1 MPAPETPRPR
11 RSRPGQIA
19 SALVAM
25 LAVSVVAGVMI
36 AVAVTPA
43 IAVTGGSAK
52 DGTGLFGELPA
63 DLAIAKLDQKTEIY
77 AKNGDRDVR
86 IASFFAQNREVVG
99 WKDISDAAKHAA
111 IAGED
116 VRFYE
121 HGGVDPV
128 GIVRATVANLMG
140 EDLQGASTITQQ
152 YVKNVC
158 VQEAENLTSQAAVQ
172 KAYATCTDT
181 SVGRKLRE
189 ARYAIALEKKYT
201 KDQILLGYLN
211 IAGFGGRVYGIE
223 SAAQYY
229 FDTTAAKLTVA
240 QAAALMAIV
249 NNPQALR
256 LDVADNL
263 QRNTER
269 RDYILGVELRNDL
282 ITKAQYDEAIATKTK
297 PTITPTASGCEAAG
311 SAGFFCDY
319 VVNTI
324 LNDPAYGRTRAIRE
338 ANLQTAGWKIYTTV
352 DLGVERKA
360 KAAMSAYVPATSELF
375 NIGGAAVSVQV
386 GTGRIVS
393 MVTNKKYEA
402 GQAGRGSTA
411 INYAADRQ
419 LGASGGFQPGSTF
432 KVFTLLQW
440 LKDGH
445 GLNEQVLSD
454 PGTVSD
460 FTACGKPYEGEPY
473 EFGNDADGEGGYQS
487 VLSGTQR
494 SINGTFVRM
503 AQQLDLCDI
512 QKTAEEFGVEPVTG
526 KASPTNVAPFIIG
539 GAYTV
544 SPVAIAN
551 AYATIANNGTYC
563 TPVAI
568 DRVVKTDGSELTVPK
583 STCKQVIDPQVAVAA
598 AYALRGV
605 FQGGTASGD
614 NTDDGLYE
622 FGKTGTTNDATQT
635 WMVGTT
641 SKVATAVW
649 VGNVTG
655 QQNLRQTYLNYC
667 AAGYGAQAAVARH
680 CVWKDVQTAA
690 NAVYGGSTDWAQ
702 PEAQYLYGAPQ
713 QVAPVVPTTPAAGT
727 VPDVTGQTKDAAAQL
742 LVQAGFSW
750 AYGDDVPSSRPA
762 GEVESTEPA
771 AGSQAAPG
779 SQVIIH
785 GSSGTTG

>member
-1 MPAPETPRPR
+1 
-11 RSRPGQIA
+11 
-19 SALVAM
+19 M

-43 IAVTGGSAK
+43 IAVTSGSAK
-52 DGTGLFGELPA
+52 DGTGLFGELPSDLTIA
-63 DLAIAKLDQKTEIY
+63 DLDQKTEIY

-128 GIVRATVANLMG
+128 GIVRATVANVMG
-140 EDLQGASTITQQ
+140 QDLQGASTITQQ

-158 VQEAENLTSQAAVQ
+158 VQEAENLATQEAVQ
-172 KAYATCTDT
+172 KAYANCTDT

-240 QAAALMAIV
+240 QAASLMAIV

-256 LDVADNL
+256 LDVEDNL
-263 QRNTER
+263 QRNTDR

-282 ITKAQYDEAIATKTK
+282 ITKAQYDEALATKTEPK
-297 PTITPTASGCEAAG
+297 ITPTTSGCQTAG
-311 SAGFFCDY
+311 SAAYFCDY
-319 VVNTI
+319 VVRTI
-324 LNDPAYGRTRAIRE
+324 QNDPAFGKDRATRE
-338 ANLQTAGWKIYTTV
+338 ANLQTAGWKIYTTL
-352 DLGVERKA
+352 DLAAERKA
-360 KAAMSAYVPATSELF
+360 KTAMSTYVPRSEPTF
-375 NIGGAAVSVQV
+375 NIGGAAVSVEV
-386 GTGRIVS
+386 GTGKILT
-393 MVTNKKYEA
+393 MVTNKSFTY
-402 GQAGRGSTA
+402 GSGGANSTGV
-411 INYAADRQ
+411 NFAANGP
-419 LGASGGFQPGSTF
+419 LGGSGGFQPGSTF
-432 KVFTLLQW
+432 KVFTLLDW
-440 LKDGH
+440 LKTGH
-445 GLNEQVLSD
+445 TLNESID
-454 PGTVSD
+454 SSPGTVSD
-460 FTACGKPYEGEPY
+460 FTACGKPYAGVPF
-473 EFGNDADGEGGYQS
+473 EFGNDEASEGGYQS
-487 VLSGTQR
+487 VLNGTAR

-512 QKTAEEFGVEPVTG
+512 QQMAEDFGVQPVSGT
-526 KASPTNVAPFIIG
+526 AAPTSEAPFILG

-544 SPVAIAN
+544 SPVSIAAAYAGIAN
-551 AYATIANNGTYC
+551 AGTYC
-563 TPVAI
+563 SPIAI
-568 DRVVKTDGSELTVPK
+568 ERVVKTDGSQLSVPG
-583 STCKQVIDPQVAVAA
+583 STCKQVVDPAVANA
-598 AYALRGV
+598 AVYALRGV

-622 FGKTGTTNDATQT
+622 FGKTGTTNDAYDT
-635 WMVGTT
+635 WMTGST
-641 SKVATAVW
+641 SKVTTSVW
-649 VGNVTG
+649 VGNNGGKDGASRQSLRLTSLDATPCYTSGTG
-655 QQNLRQTYLNYC
+655 N
-667 AAGYGAQAAVARH
+667 AASARH
-680 CVWKDVQTAA
+680 CVWKDIQTAV
-690 NAVYGGSTDWAQ
+690 NADYGGATEWAQ
-702 PEAQYLYGAPQ
+702 PEAQYLYGAPAA
-713 QVAPVVPTTPAAGT
+713 VTPTQPIAGT

-750 AYGDDVPSSRPA
+750 AYGDDVPSSRAA

-785 GSSGTTG
+785 GSTGSTG